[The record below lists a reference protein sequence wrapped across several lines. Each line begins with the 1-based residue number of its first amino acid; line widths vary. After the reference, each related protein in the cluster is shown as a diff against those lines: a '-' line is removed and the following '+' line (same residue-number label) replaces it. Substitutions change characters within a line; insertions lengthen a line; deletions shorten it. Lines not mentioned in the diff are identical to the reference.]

1 MHPSRL
7 TAVKD
12 KGGGRGFDSLNLLP
26 VARVRLKRGG
36 LSLPSPY
43 PPPLSPVLLAGL
55 LLRPVPAVLLRPFA
69 DAAVTVMSRRHRD
82 LFSRLAPLAGAT
94 FLIEPTDIPL
104 RFVLRLSAGAPTL
117 AVLSRDAPPPPA
129 TVTVR
134 APLAVFIELL
144 EGRRDAD
151 ALFFAR
157 DLAVEGDTEAA
168 LFLRNAIEA
177 ADIDVAADL
186 IAGFGP
192 LAPVA
197 RAAWR
202 WVQFALDYLA
212 RDLALLRDAAL
223 APVNARCDRL
233 AGEIRRLEPGAS
245 ARSRPRADA
254 SLSDVGAERRG
265 AL

>member
-1 MHPSRL
+1 M
-7 TAVKD
+7 
-12 KGGGRGFDSLNLLP
+12 
-26 VARVRLKRGG
+26 
-36 LSLPSPY
+36 
-43 PPPLSPVLLAGL
+43 LLAGL

-69 DAAVTVMSRRHRD
+69 DAAMAVMSRRHHD
-82 LFSRLAPLAGAT
+82 LFARLAPLAGAT

-104 RFVLRLSAGAPTL
+104 RFTLRFSSGAPTL
-117 AVLSRDAPPPPA
+117 ALLSCDEPAPLA
-129 TVTVR
+129 SVTVR
-134 APLAVFIELL
+134 APFAVLIELL

-157 DLAVEGDTEAA
+157 DLAIEGDTEAA

-192 LAPVA
+192 FAPVA

-202 WVQFALDYLA
+202 WAQSAFERLA

-223 APVNARCDRL
+223 APVNTRCDRL
-233 AGEIRRLEPGAS
+233 AGDIRRLEPGAPV
-245 ARSRPRADA
+245 RPRPRADA
-254 SLSDVGAERRG
+254 SLSDAGG
-265 AL
+265 TP